1 MILFAKLRLEWL
13 NAIMKNLF
21 SHINKD
27 KNQII
32 YGDEKSQNIK
42 ITDINILLN
51 RIKLNNKTEVR
62 KKLYFSTATALGL
75 VLFGIVIF

>member
-13 NAIMKNLF
+13 NANMKNLI

-32 YGDEKSQNIK
+32 YGVEKSQNIK

-51 RIKLNNKTEVR
+51 RIRLNNKSEVR

>member
-13 NAIMKNLF
+13 NATMKNLI

-32 YGDEKSQNIK
+32 YGVEKSQNIK

-51 RIKLNNKTEVR
+51 RIRLNNKSEVR